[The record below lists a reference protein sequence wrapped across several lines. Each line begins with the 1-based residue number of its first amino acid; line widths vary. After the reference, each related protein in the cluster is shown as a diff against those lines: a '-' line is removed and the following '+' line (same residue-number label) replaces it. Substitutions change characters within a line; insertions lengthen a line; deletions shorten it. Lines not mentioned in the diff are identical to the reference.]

1 VVRRLQ
7 HEIDVTTWTPRTEPR
22 MLRFSLT
29 LFALAALAMLLAAGW
44 LRFFVPAA
52 RHAPRL
58 RDLSWVQPPGR

>member
-1 VVRRLQ
+1 
-7 HEIDVTTWTPRTEPR
+7 

-58 RDLSWVQPPGR
+58 RDLSWVQPPER